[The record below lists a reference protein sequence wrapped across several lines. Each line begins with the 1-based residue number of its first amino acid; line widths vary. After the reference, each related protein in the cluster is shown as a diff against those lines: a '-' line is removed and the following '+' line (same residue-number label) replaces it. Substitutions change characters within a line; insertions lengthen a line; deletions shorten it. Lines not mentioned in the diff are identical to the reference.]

1 MEKLADLTANDFVKQ
16 LASKAP
22 TPGGGGA
29 AALAGALGAA
39 LGSMVASLTVG
50 KKKYADVEDE
60 IISLNEEME
69 RIQKDLM
76 ILIDKDAELFAPLA
90 AAYGAPSETDE
101 QKDAKE
107 VLLQKCFKDAAAAP
121 VQMME
126 KCGEAIDILVEFAAK
141 GSTLAISDAACGAV
155 LCSAA
160 MRAAWLNVC
169 VNTKFIKD
177 EAYASALNDK
187 CQALLSKY
195 LPIADNIFDEVER
208 KML

>member
-1 MEKLADLTANDFVKQ
+1 MEKLVTLTAEDFVEQ

-39 LGSMVASLTVG
+39 LGSMVASLTIG
-50 KKKYADVEDE
+50 KKKYADVEE
-60 IISLNEEME
+60 EMISLKASME
-69 RIQKDLM
+69 QIQQDLLA
-76 ILIDKDAELFAPLA
+76 LIDKDAELFAPLA
-90 AAYGAPSETDE
+90 AAYGAPSDTDE
-101 QKDAKE
+101 QKSAKE
-107 VLLQKCFKDAAAAP
+107 ILLQKCFKDAAAAP

-126 KCGEAIDILVEFAAK
+126 KCAEAIDIMVDFAGK
-141 GSTLAISDAACGAV
+141 GSALAISDAACGAV

-177 EAYASALNDK
+177 EAYASELNEK

-195 LPIADNIFDEVER
+195 LPIADNIYEEIER

>member
-1 MEKLADLTANDFVKQ
+1 MEKLADLTAGDFVEQ

-50 KKKYADVEDE
+50 KKKYADVEEE
-60 IISLNEEME
+60 IISLNTEMTQ
-69 RIQKDLM
+69 IQKDLM
-76 ILIDKDAELFAPLA
+76 TLIDKDAELFAPLA
-90 AAYGAPSETDE
+90 AAYGAPADTDE
-101 QKDAKE
+101 QKVQKE
-107 VLLQKCFKDAAAAP
+107 ALLQDCFKSAAEAP

-177 EAYASALNDK
+177 EAHASALNDK
-187 CQALLSKY
+187 CQALLKKY

>member
-1 MEKLADLTANDFVKQ
+1 MEKLAELTAEDFVEQ

-39 LGSMVASLTVG
+39 LGSMVASLTIG
-50 KKKYADVEDE
+50 KKKYADVEE
-60 IISLNEEME
+60 EMISLKTSME
-69 RIQKDLM
+69 QVQKDLLF
-76 ILIDKDAELFAPLA
+76 LIDKDAELFAPLA

-101 QKDAKE
+101 EKATKE
-107 VLLQKCFKDAAAAP
+107 ATLQKCFRDAAEAP

-126 KCGEAIDILVEFAAK
+126 KCGEAIDIMVEFAAK
-141 GSTLAISDAACGAV
+141 GSALAISDAACGAV

-169 VNTKFIKD
+169 VNTKYIKD
-177 EAYASALNDK
+177 ENYATALNDK
-187 CQALLSKY
+187 CQALMNKY
-195 LPIADNIFDEVER
+195 LPIADNIFEEVER